1 MIEGLRETVL
11 GADGGHKILS
21 AIVGQGEAKE
31 KILACLLAGHHVLIE
46 GPPGVGKTTLTKHI
60 ASALPSVEVVKGCA
74 YHCDPAEPVCSLC
87 RAKLAAG
94 ETLEAETIPGV
105 KRFIRIQG
113 SPDLTAEDLLG
124 DVDPT
129 QAFKFGPQDYRAF
142 TPGKLLKGNRG
153 IVFFDELNRVPEKL
167 QNALLQVLEEGLATI
182 GPYDLDYPANFIM
195 VATMNPKER
204 AGVEELS
211 DVLLDRFDVVK
222 MGYPETPEQEQEILE
237 RYGLRLDGV
246 QVPPEVT
253 QGIITLVRATR
264 EEPWSKELEQGVSVR
279 GSLALYEK
287 AQALALLEGRLAAE
301 TGDIRR
307 MAASSMTTRVK
318 ASPDSKYYD
327 DISGFIDELIK
338 DVLGDAG

>member
-11 GADGGHKILS
+11 QPGGGQRILS
-21 AIVGQGEAKE
+21 AIIGQAEAKE
-31 KILACLLAGHHVLIE
+31 KILASLLAGHHTLIE

-60 ASALPSVEVVKGCA
+60 AQALPPIQVVKGCA
-74 YHCDPAEPVCSLC
+74 YHCDPAEPVCPLC
-87 RAKLAAG
+87 KTKQAAG
-94 ETLEAETIPGV
+94 EALETETIPGI

-124 DVDPT
+124 DVDPP

-167 QNALLQVLEEGLATI
+167 QNALLQVLEEGIATI
-182 GPYDLDYPANFIM
+182 GPYDLDYPANFVM

-222 MGYPETPEQEQEILE
+222 MTYPETPEHEREILE

-246 QVPPEVT
+246 EVPAEVT
-253 QGIITLVRATR
+253 QSIITLVRATR
-264 EEPWSKELEQGVSVR
+264 EEPWGKELEQGVSVR

-287 AQALALLEGRLAAE
+287 VQALALLESRPQAV
-301 TGDIRR
+301 TSDIRR
-307 MAASSMTTRVK
+307 MAASSITTRVK

-327 DISGFIDELIK
+327 DIAGFIDELVK
-338 DVLGDAG
+338 AMLGNAG

>member
-11 GADGGHKILS
+11 GADKGQKVLS
-21 AIVGQGEAKE
+21 AIIGQGDAKE
-31 KILACLLAGHHVLIE
+31 KILASLLAGHHVLIE

-60 ASALPSVEVVKGCA
+60 ASALPPVEVVKGCA
-74 YHCDPAEPVCSLC
+74 YHCNPTDPVCPNC
-87 RAKLAAG
+87 RAKQSSG
-94 ETLEAETIPGV
+94 EAIETETIAGA

-129 QAFKFGPQDYRAF
+129 QAFKFGPQDFRAF

-167 QNALLQVLEEGLATI
+167 QNALLQVLEEGIATI
-182 GPYDLDYPANFIM
+182 GPYDLDYPANFVM

-222 MGYPETPEQEQEILE
+222 MTYPETPEQEQDILE
-237 RYGLRLDGV
+237 RYGLRLDDV

-253 QGIITLVRATR
+253 QSIISLVRATR
-264 EEPWSKELEQGVSVR
+264 EEPWGKEMEQGVSVR

-287 AQALALLEGRLAAE
+287 VQALALLEGRAASE
-301 TGDIRR
+301 RGDIRR
-307 MAASSMTTRVK
+307 MAASSLTTRVK
-318 ASPDSKYYD
+318 PSPDSKYYD
-327 DISGFIDELIK
+327 DIPGFVDELVK
-338 DVLGDAG
+338 EMLGDAA

>member
-11 GADGGHKILS
+11 GADRGQQILS
-21 AIVGQGEAKE
+21 AIIGQGDAKE
-31 KILACLLAGHHVLIE
+31 KILASLLAGHHILIE

-60 ASALPSVEVVKGCA
+60 ASALPPVEVVKGCP
-74 YHCDPAEPVCSLC
+74 YHCHPAEPVCSLC
-87 RAKLAAG
+87 RAKQASG
-94 ETLEAETIPGV
+94 ETLETETIPGV

-167 QNALLQVLEEGLATI
+167 QNALLQVLEEGIATI

-253 QGIITLVRATR
+253 RDIITLVRATR
-264 EEPWSKELEQGVSVR
+264 EEPWGKELEQGVSVR

-287 AQALALLEGRLAAE
+287 AQALALLEGRPAAE

-307 MAASSMTTRVK
+307 MAASSITTRVK

-327 DISGFIDELIK
+327 DVDGFIDELVK